1 VTAAADSAVPGLHIP
16 GTWCHGGPP
25 APIDRGEDTAQQPQG
40 DDPAE
45 YHDQQHLEEVSADH
59 RVAHP
64 VGAENPVTSCHVYVL
79 VHEAAEP
86 VSSYGSEDRAGGR
99 GSAACGRVLFER
111 SVWAVGVVV
120 LDELVQHRREGAAPD
135 DQKMI

>member
-1 VTAAADSAVPGLHIP
+1 
-16 GTWCHGGPP
+16 
-25 APIDRGEDTAQQPQG
+25 
-40 DDPAE
+40 
-45 YHDQQHLEEVSADH
+45 
-59 RVAHP
+59 
-64 VGAENPVTSCHVYVL
+64 VYVL

-99 GSAACGRVLFER
+99 GSAACRRVLFER

-120 LDELVQHRREGAAPD
+120 LDELVQHRREVEAPD